1 MISPEETWIGTY
13 NRGGQPN
20 VRQIDSLRG
29 RLLGNLALYSS
40 SHLVV
45 TLSYA
50 ALNFISL
57 VVS

>member
-1 MISPEETWIGTY
+1 MDWD

-20 VRQIDSLRG
+20 VSIFTA

-40 SHLVV
+40 SRLVI

-50 ALNFISL
+50 ALNLISL